1 MEISKEVYE
10 AVKAQVLEE
19 QKEERR
25 ERQKQRNEIREKH
38 LSCSKRREISIIC
51 RWWKSTNT
59 RSLPRDIRRT
69 LSSVGMRK
77 QKKWHCTSLKNGTGK
92 RLIFTARKK
101 KRI

>member
-69 LSSVGMRK
+69 LS
-77 QKKWHCTSLKNGTGK
+77 KKWHCTSLKNGTGK